1 MTNTSTTT
9 VLSDTTTRSIDRHRI
24 RRGLVVAG
32 LALAGLAACG
42 SQTAVQTEEP
52 AAPVVQAAR
61 PAMSP
66 DALSRW
72 AERAASAS
80 TVHVSA
86 DAAERRAEAE
96 RVEEPERQERID
108 QAACERLAQ
117 GQASC

>member
-9 VLSDTTTRSIDRHRI
+9 VLSDTITRSTDRHRI

-42 SQTAVQTEEP
+42 AETAVQTEEP

-72 AERAASAS
+72 AELDAS

-86 DAAERRAEAE
+86 DAAERRAEAQ
-96 RVEEPERQERID
+96 RVEDIERQERID
-108 QAACERLAQ
+108 QAACERLSQ